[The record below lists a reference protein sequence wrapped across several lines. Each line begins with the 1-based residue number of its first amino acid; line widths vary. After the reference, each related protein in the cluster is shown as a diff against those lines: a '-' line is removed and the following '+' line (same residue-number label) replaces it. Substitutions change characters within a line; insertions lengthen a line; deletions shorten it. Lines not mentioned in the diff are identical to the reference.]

1 MQGDKLGGAEI
12 RGTFGSRLGCRCIEQ
27 VWNDVRL
34 ERDWWCVSVSGGTRE
49 KARSEVE
56 WYLLLLLFKHV
67 EEIKF
72 PGRLRLLACG
82 GLESSESEAFNNL
95 LGDCYFRTLSSFSGL
110 EALRA
115 VLMALHM
122 IDNVRGLQKSVATS
136 FSTTN
141 TEFSFR
147 HNIFRGIWMLLSAVI
162 QQIFL
167 PKISTPTSTATSRNI
182 ARKRALVMLV
192 AHMLSVR

>member
-1 MQGDKLGGAEI
+1 VQGDKLGGAEI
-12 RGTFGSRLGCRCIEQ
+12 RGTFGSRLGCRYIEQ
-27 VWNDVRL
+27 VWNDVRP

-56 WYLLLLLFKHV
+56 WCLLLLLFKHV
-67 EEIKF
+67 QEIKF

-82 GLESSESEAFNNL
+82 GLEGSESEAFNNL
-95 LGDCYFRTLSSFSGL
+95 LGGCYFRTLSPFSGL
-110 EALRA
+110 QIRPA
-115 VLMALHM
+115 LMAPHM
-122 IDNVRGLQKSVATS
+122 KNNGRWLQKSVATWL
-136 FSTTN
+136 STTN

-167 PKISTPTSTATSRNI
+167 PKISTPTNTATSRNI